1 MKGEVETRR
10 GKVYGKTDG
19 HCAYCGLPLYPFG
32 PWHTEHMTPKAQ
44 GGETALSNLVAS
56 CARCNQMKKK
66 KDVEDFRLRL
76 TVGYAD
82 EIQRMGKDLQR
93 FMNQNQG
100 LAAICNDLEKASQ
113 SLRSYPLRFY
123 MDIPRITSG
132 EAG

>member
-19 HCAYCGLPLYPFG
+19 
-32 PWHTEHMTPKAQ
+32 HTEHMTPKAQ